1 MKLKTTSVYL
11 FLAAPLL
18 VFGAGSE
25 ALNAAPASGV
35 AWWIWPLLLFGISF
49 IIGIIAAMGGV
60 GGGVLFVPIVSSFF
74 PFHLDYVR
82 GTALIMALSG
92 ALSASPPLLR
102 DGLTNLRLTLPM
114 ALVASISAMV
124 GARVGLILPPEAIQ
138 TALGVLI
145 LVVAVIMMLGHHANF
160 PTVVRPGWLASHLHM
175 EGTYWD
181 ATRQCTVPWRV
192 HRALLGLLLFT
203 FIGFIA
209 GVFGLGAGW
218 ANVPVLNLVMG
229 APLKVAV
236 ASSSMILATSNT
248 SAAWIYLHQGAVLAL
263 ITVPAVVGI
272 MLGSPLGA
280 RLLVRMKPSSIRIV
294 VVAILIISGVRAL
307 LKGLGLWL

>member
-1 MKLKTTSVYL
+1 MNIRSLTVL
-11 FLAAPLL
+11 LLLL
-18 VFGAGSE
+18 VPVLAIAAGVPE
-25 ALNAAPASGV
+25 LNPVPESDL
-35 AWWIWPLLLFGISF
+35 AWWMWPLLLFLISF
-49 IIGIIAAMGGV
+49 FIGLVAAMGGV
-60 GGGVLFVPIVSSFF
+60 GGGVLFVPIVSSLF

-114 ALVASISAMV
+114 ALVASISAMG
-124 GARVGLILPPEAIQ
+124 GARVGLILSPDTIQ

-145 LVVAVIMMLGHHANF
+145 LLVAAIMLVGRRADFPVVVKPDCLA
-160 PTVVRPGWLASHLHM
+160 RWLNM

-181 ATRQCTVPWRV
+181 SVEQRTIPWRV
-192 HRALLGLLLFT
+192 HRAALGLLLFAV
-203 FIGFIA
+203 IGFIA

-248 SAAWIYLHQGAVLAL
+248 SAAWIYLHQGAVLSL

-272 MLGSPLGA
+272 MLGSPLGS
-280 RLLVRMKPSSIRIV
+280 RLLLRMKPSSIRTV
-294 VVAILIISGVRAL
+294 VVAMLILAGLRAL
-307 LKGLGLWL
+307 LKGLALWR